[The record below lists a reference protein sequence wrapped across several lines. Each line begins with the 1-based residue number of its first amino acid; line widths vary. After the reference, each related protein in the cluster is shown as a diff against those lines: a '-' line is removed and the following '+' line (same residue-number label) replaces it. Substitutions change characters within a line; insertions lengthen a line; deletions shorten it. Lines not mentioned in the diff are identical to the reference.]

1 MIAPRRSLLS
11 RDNIHVF
18 ILKPYPE
25 AVCPGVDPADDLIGE
40 KQAPA
45 DLHRYDVMR
54 PAVTGAVANS
64 DDLIFGPPFIART
77 FALIGH
83 RAPPARPIANG
94 FPVRHMRSPPR
105 FASRRQSDDRPRVY
119 FRC

>member
-1 MIAPRRSLLS
+1 M
-11 RDNIHVF
+11 
-18 ILKPYPE
+18 LKPSPE
-25 AVCPGVDPADDLIGE
+25 AGYPGAAPADDLIGE
-40 KQAPA
+40 KQPPA
-45 DLHRYDVMR
+45 DLHRYDMMR

-105 FASRRQSDDRPRVY
+105 IASRRQRSEEHTSELQSLMRTSYAV
-119 FRC
+119 FGLKTKKSK

>member
-1 MIAPRRSLLS
+1 
-11 RDNIHVF
+11 
-18 ILKPYPE
+18 
-25 AVCPGVDPADDLIGE
+25 
-40 KQAPA
+40 
-45 DLHRYDVMR
+45 MR

-83 RAPPARPIANG
+83 RAPAARPIANG

-105 FASRRQSDDRPRVY
+105 FASRRTSDDCPRVY
-119 FRC
+119 VSCGENRAPPLARREAEIRDAASRGRGGKDDNITVDGGGL